1 MRLVILMLSMLAS
14 TFCWASDSTEAAKET
29 LYAIQLGASSQPDM
43 KRYAKIKSY
52 GYLYTVDAQNGMLRV
67 MLGTYT
73 SKSQANKVLS
83 KVKSR
88 GFKDA
93 FISGGA
99 VTGNKVYTVQFASY
113 LYKDKI
119 NWDKL
124 QQVGMVQVD
133 AAEGRI
139 KLVSGNFSEKSTAD
153 DYKKSLRSM
162 GYKDAFVRQVNDVR
176 LLNIGT
182 NYSVNIVSSSS
193 SSVSSVTGGGG
204 GMTDMEK
211 LPIYAKL
218 NSYERENIVLLDNRY
233 HMKMDDRTFVPLS
246 DYQPGTL
253 GGTIIVDSQ
262 PVTRSYSEGTII
274 SSTSAPITS
283 SPTIISSSPVVTTTS
298 PTIIS
303 SSPVVSSAP
312 VVVGSTDYRI
322 QLAAVRNYDPNQ
334 FASVNSLG
342 SVKLEEAGT
351 GVNRVMMGNYGT
363 LGEAQAVLNAVK
375 AQGFPTAYILKY
387 SNGVRGG
394 KIN

>member
-1 MRLVILMLSMLAS
+1 MRLTILLILSLLTSA
-14 TFCWASDSTEAAKET
+14 FCWASDDIEAAKET
-29 LYAIQLGASSQPDM
+29 LYAIQLGASNQPDM
-43 KRYAKIKSY
+43 KRYNKVKSY

-73 SKSQANKVLS
+73 SKSKANAVLK

-93 FISGGA
+93 FISGGY
-99 VTGNKVYTVQFASY
+99 VTENKFYTVQFASY
-113 LYKDKI
+113 LYADKVD
-119 NWDKL
+119 WDKL

-133 AAEGRI
+133 ASEGRI

-153 DYKKSLRSM
+153 DYKNSLRSM
-162 GYKDAFVRQVNDVR
+162 GYKDAFVRQVNEAR

-182 NYSVNIVSSSS
+182 NYNTTIISSSS
-193 SSVSSVTGGGG
+193 SSSTTTTGGG

-218 NSYERENIVLLDNRY
+218 NSFERENIVLLDGRY
-233 HMKMDDRTFVPLS
+233 HMKMDDRTFVPLN

-262 PVTRSYSEGTII
+262 PVTRTYSGGTII
-274 SSTSAPITS
+274 SSTPVTTTS
-283 SPTIISSSPVVTTTS
+283 NPTIISSSPVVTTSS
-298 PTIIS
+298 PTVIS
-303 SSPVVSSAP
+303 SSPVV
-312 VVVGSTDYRI
+312 VGGTDYRI

-334 FASVNSLG
+334 FSGVNSLG
-342 SVKLEEAGT
+342 SVKLESAGT

-375 AQGFPTAYILKY
+375 SQGFPTAYILRY

-394 KIN
+394 KVN

>member
-1 MRLVILMLSMLAS
+1 MRLVILMLSLLMS
-14 TFCWASDSTEAAKET
+14 TFCWASNDNEAAKET

-43 KRYAKIKSY
+43 KRYAKVKSY

-73 SKSQANKVLS
+73 SKSKANTALK

-93 FISGGA
+93 FISGGY
-99 VTGNKVYTVQFASY
+99 VTGSKMYTVQFASY

-133 AAEGRI
+133 ASEGRI

-162 GYKDAFVRQVNDVR
+162 GYTDAFVRQVNEAR

-182 NYSVNIVSSSS
+182 NYSTTTVVTSSSS
-193 SSVSSVTGGGG
+193 SSTYTGGGG
-204 GMTDMEK
+204 LMDVEK

-218 NSYERENIVLLDNRY
+218 SSYERENIVQLDGRY
-233 HMKMDDRTFVPLS
+233 HMKMDDRTFIPLS
-246 DYQPGTL
+246 DYQPGTF
-253 GGTIIVDSQ
+253 GGTVIVDSQ
-262 PVTRSYSEGTII
+262 PVTRTYSGGTII
-274 SSTSAPITS
+274 SSTPVTTTS
-283 SPTIISSSPVVTTTS
+283 SPTIISSSPVVTTSS
-298 PTIIS
+298 PTVIS
-303 SSPVVSSAP
+303 SSPVV
-312 VVVGSTDYRI
+312 VGGTDYRI

-334 FASVNSLG
+334 FAGVNSLG

-363 LGEAQAVLNAVK
+363 LGEAQAALNAVK
-375 AQGFPTAYILKY
+375 SQGFPTAYILKY
-387 SNGVRGG
+387 SNGVREG

>member
-1 MRLVILMLSMLAS
+1 MRLTILMLSLLMS
-14 TFCWASDSTEAAKET
+14 TFCWASNDNEAAKET
-29 LYAIQLGASSQPDM
+29 LYAIQLGASNQPDM
-43 KRYAKIKSY
+43 KRYTKVKSY

-73 SKSQANKVLS
+73 SKSKANAVLK

-93 FISGGA
+93 FISGGY
-99 VTGNKVYTVQFASY
+99 VTENKLYTVQFASY

-133 AAEGRI
+133 ASEGRI
-139 KLVSGNFSEKSTAD
+139 KLVSGNFSEKSIAD
-153 DYKKSLRSM
+153 DYKKTLQSM
-162 GYKDAFVRQVNDVR
+162 GYKDAFVRQVNEAK

-182 NYSVNIVSSSS
+182 NYSTTVVSSSS
-193 SSVSSVTGGGG
+193 SSTTTTTGGGG

-218 NSYERENIVLLDNRY
+218 NSFERESIVLLDGRY
-233 HMKMDDRTFVPLS
+233 HMKMDERTFVPLS

-262 PVTRSYSEGTII
+262 PTTRSYSEGTII
-274 SSTSAPITS
+274 SSTPVTTTS
-283 SPTIISSSPVVTTTS
+283 SPTVISSSPTVISSSPVVT
-298 PTIIS
+298 
-303 SSPVVSSAP
+303 SAP
-312 VVVGSTDYRI
+312 VVVGGTDYRI

-334 FASVNSLG
+334 FSSVISLG
-342 SVKLEEAGT
+342 SVRLEETGT
-351 GVNRVMMGNYGT
+351 GVNRVMMGDYGT

-375 AQGFPTAYILKY
+375 SQGFPTAYILKY
-387 SNGVRGG
+387 SNGVREG
-394 KIN
+394 KVN

>member
-1 MRLVILMLSMLAS
+1 MLSFLMS
-14 TFCWASDSTEAAKET
+14 TFCWASDSTPAAKET
-29 LYAIQLGASSQPDM
+29 LYAIQLGASNQPDM
-43 KRYAKIKSY
+43 KRYNKVKNY
-52 GYLYTVDAQNGMLRV
+52 GYIYTVDAQNGMLRV
-67 MLGTYT
+67 MLGSYT
-73 SKSQANKVLS
+73 SKSKANVALK

-93 FISGGA
+93 FISGGY
-99 VTGNKVYTVQFASY
+99 VTENKVYTVQFASY
-113 LYKDKI
+113 LYADKVD
-119 NWDKL
+119 WDKL

-133 AAEGRI
+133 ASEGRI

-153 DYKKSLRSM
+153 DYKNSLRSM
-162 GYKDAFVRQVNDVR
+162 GYKDAFVRQVNEAR

-182 NYSVNIVSSSS
+182 NYSTTTISSSS
-193 SSVSSVTGGGG
+193 SSSSSSYSTGGG

-218 NSYERENIVLLDNRY
+218 NSFERENIVLLDGRY
-233 HMKMDDRTFVPLS
+233 HMKMDERTFVPLS

-262 PVTRSYSEGTII
+262 PVTRTYSGGTII
-274 SSTSAPITS
+274 SSTPVTTTS
-283 SPTIISSSPVVTTTS
+283 SPTIISSSPVVTTSS

-303 SSPVVSSAP
+303 SSPVV
-312 VVVGSTDYRI
+312 VGGTDYRI

-334 FASVNSLG
+334 FSSVISLG

-375 AQGFPTAYILKY
+375 SQGFPTAYILRY
-387 SNGVRGG
+387 ANGVRGG
-394 KIN
+394 KVN